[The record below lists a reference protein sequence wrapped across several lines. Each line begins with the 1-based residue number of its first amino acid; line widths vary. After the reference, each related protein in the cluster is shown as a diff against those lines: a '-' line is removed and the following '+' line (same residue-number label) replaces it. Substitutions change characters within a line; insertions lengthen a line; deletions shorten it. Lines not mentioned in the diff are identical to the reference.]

1 MPPLHARSWPCPAPP
16 TGTRCTHVRAGLL
29 LLPAVV
35 HRPPAGATQPI
46 CDHIANSTD
55 MINFHALLDN
65 QRFVLG
71 PALSIVPVGVSAQEP
86 ASVSGPGV
94 WRGASGS
101 MPAPYDGERR
111 VRSEGQKGREAFYV
125 YISSLQYSEGK
136 SAQ

>member
-1 MPPLHARSWPCPAPP
+1 MLGACWISRRYKRAL
-16 TGTRCTHVRAGLL
+16 TGT
-29 LLPAVV
+29 
-35 HRPPAGATQPI
+35 
-46 CDHIANSTD
+46 ANGGRHKA
-55 MINFHALLDN
+55 MPCLAEE
-65 QRFVLG
+65 VLK
-71 PALSIVPVGVSAQEP
+71 APVGQPAFQQLKGGCCLSAQEP

-101 MPAPYDGERR
+101 MLAPYDGERR

>member
-1 MPPLHARSWPCPAPP
+1 
-16 TGTRCTHVRAGLL
+16 
-29 LLPAVV
+29 
-35 HRPPAGATQPI
+35 
-46 CDHIANSTD
+46 
-55 MINFHALLDN
+55 MINFYALLDN

-71 PALSIVPVGVSAQEP
+71 PTLSIVPVGVSAQEP

>member
-1 MPPLHARSWPCPAPP
+1 MVHGVAAAAAAQIVLVVGPR
-16 TGTRCTHVRAGLL
+16 RCGPFAI
-29 LLPAVV
+29 
-35 HRPPAGATQPI
+35 QPI
-46 CDHIANSTD
+46 CYYVTNSTD

-71 PALSIVPVGVSAQEP
+71 PTLSIVPVGVSAQEP